1 MSEPQPLQ
9 RNFTLTECPLTI
21 LWARV
26 AEGLRATLGE
36 ATYEI
41 WFAGFSVESVSTDDV
56 VIVAPGSM
64 YAIWVEENFKEVLLS
79 GFQKEL
85 PGCRRVVIQVA
96 TAAQQAEATKAS
108 EAARNITREREIAE
122 ASVAASG
129 EGLADAVEVSSKN
142 LGKVKPRV
150 LFETVSEEKLLERG
164 RSVGLVEI
172 FQFENFVPGENSQLA
187 WAAAQAVAD
196 KPAKTYQ
203 PLFFHS
209 ACGLGKTHL
218 LHSIGWESLRLRP
231 KSKVIFVTAERFAN
245 DYIDAI
251 QKNSLVAFR
260 RRFREADLLLID
272 DVQFLGRREGMQ
284 REFFHTFNS
293 ISDHRGQIVLASDC
307 PASEITELEDRLLSR
322 FQWGLSV
329 EIYRPGLETRAAILR
344 RKRDDWRMAVSDDL
358 IDAIV
363 EQVTG
368 NVRVLEGALIRVA
381 MVATMNEEPI
391 KREDVPS
398 ILADLASPEEC
409 RSLGMED
416 IKEAVSEHYSL
427 SLIELNG
434 KGRSARVAQARQ
446 VAMYLIR
453 TLTNFPLVEIAA
465 CFGRDHSTVIHA
477 VKKIKGQCETSAS
490 LKSTVELIRRRLV
503 RDGSGPSSHRRAS
516 GRSDAS
522 GSGSHNKDSHRRGR
536 GQSLS

>member
-1 MSEPQPLQ
+1 MSESQPLRQ
-9 RNFTLTECPLTI
+9 DPTLTECPLTA
-21 LWARV
+21 LWTRV
-26 AEGLRATLGE
+26 GKGLRAGLGE

-41 WFAGFSVESVSTDDV
+41 WFAGFSVDSVADDAV
-56 VIVAPGSM
+56 AIIAPGSM

-79 GFQKEL
+79 VFQKEM

-96 TAAQQAEATKAS
+96 TAAQQAEANKAGEMASNLATEKEISDKAS
-108 EAARNITREREIAE
+108 G
-122 ASVAASG
+122 VAWG
-129 EGLADAVEVSSKN
+129 NQQVPVEGAPKN

-150 LFETVSEEKLLERG
+150 LFETISEEKLLERG
-164 RSVGLVEI
+164 RSLGLVEI
-172 FQFENFVPGENSQLA
+172 YQFENFVPGENSQLA
-187 WAAAQAVAD
+187 WAAAQAVAE

-209 ACGLGKTHL
+209 SCGLGKTHL

-344 RKRDDWRMAVSDDL
+344 RKRDDWRMSVSDEL

-363 EQVTG
+363 EQVAG

-381 MVATMNEEPI
+381 MVATMNEEPVR
-391 KREDVPS
+391 REDVPG
-398 ILADLASPEEC
+398 ILADLASPAEC
-409 RSLGMED
+409 RSIGMED
-416 IKEAVSEHYSL
+416 IKEAVSEHYTL
-427 SLIELNG
+427 SMVELNG

-465 CFGRDHSTVIHA
+465 SFGRDHSTVIHA
-477 VKKIKGQCETSAS
+477 IKKIKGQCETSAS

-503 RDGSGPSSHRRAS
+503 RDGNSPTSSRRAS
-516 GRSDAS
+516 GRSGTPRS
-522 GSGSHNKDSHRRGR
+522 GSSHSEIPRRDQGER
-536 GQSLS
+536 LS